1 MGTLECPKDK
11 SISHRSIIMA
21 ASAIG
26 KTKIYGLLD
35 GEDIRKTIAALRE
48 MGVTIRLK
56 TKKYTIDAEILGVG
70 IGGLKQPGK
79 ILDMGNSGTATRLIM
94 GLVSTYSFNSTFSG
108 DRSLLKRPM
117 DRIADPL
124 RKMGTAIKMY
134 QEKFLPLTVYGN
146 NNPLPIKYK
155 LPIPSA
161 QVKSSILLAG
171 LNTPGITT
179 IVEPIVSRDH
189 TERLMK
195 FFGAKIQI
203 RRNKRIGRKIILQGY
218 NELMGKEIS
227 IPGDPSSAAFIAVA
241 ALIKPGSKVK
251 INNVNI
257 NPLRVGLYKALKRM
271 GGKIKFTNLRKISNE
286 TVADLH
292 VQSSKLKGINLG
304 RKIAPTMIDEYP
316 ILSVAAAFAEGKTT
330 LSGLSELRLKESD
343 RIQSM
348 VDGLRKCGVKT
359 EDKKEQMIIHG
370 NGLPDGG
377 CRVNSNLDHRIAMS
391 FLILGTSS
399 KKPIKVTDS
408 QKIKTSFPN
417 FVKIM
422 NQLGSRITK

>member
-1 MGTLECPKDK
+1 MC
-11 SISHRSIIMA
+11 
-21 ASAIG
+21 
-26 KTKIYGLLD
+26 
-35 GEDIRKTIAALRE
+35 IR
-48 MGVTIRLK
+48 
-56 TKKYTIDAEILGVG
+56 
-70 IGGLKQPGK
+70 
-79 ILDMGNSGTATRLIM
+79 
-94 GLVSTYSFNSTFSG
+94 
-108 DRSLLKRPM
+108 DR
-117 DRIADPL
+117 
-124 RKMGTAIKMY
+124 
-134 QEKFLPLTVYGN
+134 
-146 NNPLPIKYK
+146 
-155 LPIPSA
+155 
-161 QVKSSILLAG
+161 
-171 LNTPGITT
+171 
-179 IVEPIVSRDH
+179 
-189 TERLMK
+189 
-195 FFGAKIQI
+195 
-203 RRNKRIGRKIILQGY
+203 
-218 NELMGKEIS
+218 
-227 IPGDPSSAAFIAVA
+227 FIAVA